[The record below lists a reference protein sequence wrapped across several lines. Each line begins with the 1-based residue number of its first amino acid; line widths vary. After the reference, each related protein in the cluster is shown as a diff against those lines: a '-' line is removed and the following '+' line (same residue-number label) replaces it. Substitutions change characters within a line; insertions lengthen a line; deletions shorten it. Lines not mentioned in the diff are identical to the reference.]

1 MSRYNLDNSIM
12 VRALKSK
19 AMYIP
24 IDLMAPLLVI
34 GNSVTYMYSKH
45 WYSVAIAVNGDLWFY
60 LFYYTCLTTTIKTF
74 RGLVQ

>member
-1 MSRYNLDNSIM
+1 M

-24 IDLMAPLLVI
+24 VDLMAPLMVI
-34 GNSVTYMYSKH
+34 GNSVTYSER

-60 LFYYTCLTTTIKTF
+60 HFYYTYLTTTTKTF